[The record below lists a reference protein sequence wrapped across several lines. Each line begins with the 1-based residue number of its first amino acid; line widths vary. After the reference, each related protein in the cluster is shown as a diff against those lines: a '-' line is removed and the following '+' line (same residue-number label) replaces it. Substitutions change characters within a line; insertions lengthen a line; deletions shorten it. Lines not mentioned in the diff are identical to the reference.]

1 MSASDP
7 NSKIDLLDGP
17 EVVSAKLK
25 KAHCAPKEAEGNG
38 VLSFV
43 EYVLF
48 PIAQLTGNEIFH
60 VPRPEKHGGPVDYT
74 SFDGL
79 KADYLA
85 GEVAPPPPIHV
96 PYRRAD
102 REVQLS
108 PPDLKA
114 GVAAALNAL
123 LAPVQNEF
131 ATNEEFRKVE
141 ALAYPAAVAAPKKK
155 KEKKIGTGYVKKK
168 EEEGGDVVA
177 LKPEVQAAG
186 TSADDAMAKLSVDKN

>member
-17 EVVSAKLK
+17 EVVNAKLK

-48 PIAQLTGNEIFH
+48 PIAQLAGNNVFH

-79 KADYLA
+79 KTDYLA
-85 GEVAPPPPIHV
+85 GE
-96 PYRRAD
+96 
-102 REVQLS
+102 LS
-108 PPDLKA
+108 PPDLKT
-114 GVAAALNAL
+114 GVAAALNKL
-123 LAPVQNEF
+123 LAPVQHEF

-168 EEEGGDVVA
+168 EEEV
-177 LKPEVQAAG
+177 KPEAQAVG

>member
-17 EVVSAKLK
+17 EVVNAKLK

-48 PIAQLTGNEIFH
+48 PIAQLAGNNVFH

-85 GEVAPPPPIHV
+85 GEVAHPPIHV
-96 PYRRAD
+96 LYRRAD

-108 PPDLKA
+108 PPDLKT
-114 GVAAALNAL
+114 GVAAALNKL
-123 LAPVQNEF
+123 LAPVQHEF

-168 EEEGGDVVA
+168 EEEG
-177 LKPEVQAAG
+177 KPEAQAVG